1 MKIDTTAITST
12 LTGSNGQSSRT
23 EKSVSAPS
31 SNASTVSLSDA
42 AAKIHALEQGAQ
54 QSSGFDAARVAA
66 LKQAISEGKFQIT
79 PQMIAEKLLDT
90 ARDLMQEQAS

>member
-1 MKIDTTAITST
+1 MKIDTSSITTA
-12 LTGSNGQSSRT
+12 LTGSSSQGSRT
-23 EKSVSAPS
+23 EKSVSAPT

-42 AAKIHALEQGAQ
+42 AAKIQALEQSAQ

-90 ARDLMQEQAS
+90 ARDLMQEQA

>member
-1 MKIDTTAITST
+1 MKIDTSSITPA
-12 LTGSNGQSSRT
+12 LTGSSSQGSRT
-23 EKSVSAPS
+23 EKSVSTPT

-42 AAKIHALEQGAQ
+42 AAKIQALEQSAQ
-54 QSSGFDAARVAA
+54 HSSGFDAARVAA

-90 ARDLMQEQAS
+90 ARDLMQEQAA